1 MTGLF
6 QTGLLSVA
14 QAVLRVIYV
23 KKAGLEFT
31 ELILTLSPQC
41 WDEMCALP
49 LLGLRMTLLGS
60 NNQLSLSQIGP
71 ELLGSYF

>member
-14 QAVLRVIYV
+14 QAVLRVTYV

-31 ELILTLSPQC
+31 EIILTLSPQC
-41 WDEMCALP
+41 WD
-49 LLGLRMTLLGS
+49 
-60 NNQLSLSQIGP
+60 
-71 ELLGSYF
+71 